1 MCLPFVLYAQ
11 NIIILLKAALNDNH
25 DNRLKCSGLTNTEF
39 EEHKNDEYKPIE
51 CDHCVSVKIAK
62 ENNSI
67 FVRLPFPVE
76 CAGNIF
82 GKPVEK
88 ARPDISSI
96 SPDQVKKFVKQCDII
111 RNQLHD
117 AQEENDEIVSTL
129 VNSNYYDINKFNKIK
144 HYNLITFN

>member
-1 MCLPFVLYAQ
+1 M
-11 NIIILLKAALNDNH
+11 
-25 DNRLKCSGLTNTEF
+25 
-39 EEHKNDEYKPIE
+39 
-51 CDHCVSVKIAK
+51 
-62 ENNSI
+62 
-67 FVRLPFPVE
+67 RLPFPVE

-96 SPDQVKKFVKQCDII
+96 SPDQVKKIVKQCDII